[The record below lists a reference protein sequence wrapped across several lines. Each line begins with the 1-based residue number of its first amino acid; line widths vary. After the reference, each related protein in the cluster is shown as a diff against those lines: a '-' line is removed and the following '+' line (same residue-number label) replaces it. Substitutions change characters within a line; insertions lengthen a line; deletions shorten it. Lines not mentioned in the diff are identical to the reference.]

1 MRGMDIEWKQM
12 KRMAEQVSYE
22 GVILGS
28 SLINSTIVYTD
39 IIIFLLATLPTDWL
53 QMIGTSK

>member
-1 MRGMDIEWKQM
+1 
-12 KRMAEQVSYE
+12 MAERVSYE
-22 GVILGS
+22 GVNLGS
-28 SLINSTIVYTD
+28 SLINSVKVYTD